1 MNRIGFSN
9 KITIAI
15 AVIFLLK
22 TIATVFIVPVSTS
35 SDFGNW
41 VYLASDMYSQ
51 LVSGV
56 VPSIEWAGVYA
67 GMGLFLAPFYGA
79 WRILPISH
87 PTIAQ
92 ALNSQLL
99 AERVPLV
106 FFMKLPII
114 LFDLFA
120 GLVIASIAR
129 NISPRNV
136 SAKAFFVWYLNPYAF
151 YLMEYMGMGTFDIV
165 PTAIV
170 LVSVLFA
177 MRRKWTAAGF
187 SLAVAA
193 LLRLYPIIAF
203 PAFLFYVYRRHLTRA
218 TIQLCVSFAFVML
231 TAVLVQ
237 GLALGSLN
245 AVLNSIINML
255 YKAPWLGLFYVFPIN
270 DYLTYTPIIVAAQ
283 IYLIAALWKTHN
295 NSIAYSV
302 LASLLA
308 LLLAS
313 YHQPYHFI
321 WVVPLLSLYF
331 AINEDSTFLFS
342 TIFVGAFLASLGYD
356 TTNSTLIILQPLFAA
371 TFYGAKAAYLM
382 RINWQAINFQVS
394 VPATIFSRRLFPKI
408 VEPSRAQ

>member
-22 TIATVFIVPVSTS
+22 TIATVFIVPVSTA

-79 WRILPISH
+79 WRMLPISH

-92 ALNSQLL
+92 TLNSQLL

-203 PAFLFYVYRRHLTRA
+203 PAFVFYVYRRHLPRA

-255 YKAPWLGLFYVFPIN
+255 YKAPWLNLFYAFPIN

>member
-99 AERVPLV
+99 ADRVPLV

-120 GLVIASIAR
+120 GLFIASIAR

-136 SAKAFFVWYLNPYAF
+136 TAKAFFVWYLNPYAF
-151 YLMEYMGMGTFDIV
+151 YLMEYMGTFDIV

-187 SLAVAA
+187 SLSVAA
-193 LLRLYPIIAF
+193 LLRLFPIIAF
-203 PAFLFYVYRRHLTRA
+203 PAFVFYVYRRHLPRA
-218 TIQLCVSFAFVML
+218 TLQFCVSFAFVML

-255 YKAPWLGLFYVFPIN
+255 YKAPWLNLFYAFPIN

-283 IYLIAALWKTHN
+283 IYLIATLWKTHN
-295 NSIAYSV
+295 NPIAYSV
-302 LASLLA
+302 LASLLV
-308 LLLAS
+308 LMLAS

-321 WVVPLLSLYF
+321 WVVPLLSLYYV
-331 AINEDSTFLFS
+331 INEDSTFLFS
-342 TIFVGAFLASLGYD
+342 TIFVGASLASLGFD

-371 TFYGAKAAYLM
+371 IFYGAKAAYLIK
-382 RINWQAINFQVS
+382 INWEAINSRVS
-394 VPATIFSRRLFPKI
+394 VLGTISNRRAFFNI
-408 VEPSRAQ
+408 VESSRAQ